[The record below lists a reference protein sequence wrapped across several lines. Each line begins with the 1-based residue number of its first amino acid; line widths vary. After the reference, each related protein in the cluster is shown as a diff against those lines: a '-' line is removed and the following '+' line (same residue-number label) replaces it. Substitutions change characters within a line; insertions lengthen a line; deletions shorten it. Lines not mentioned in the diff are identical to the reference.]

1 MDIISELTNKLN
13 TNGKV
18 MFKLYS
24 LDYIIEKT
32 NDKFTIY
39 PEIYPPKLK
48 QEFNS
53 LQELLDNYYIYNE
66 SISSNLER
74 VSNIN

>member
-13 TNGKV
+13 TNGRV

-24 LDYIIEKT
+24 LDYIIEKI

-39 PEIYPPKLK
+39 PEIYPPKEK

-66 SISSNLER
+66 SISNNLER